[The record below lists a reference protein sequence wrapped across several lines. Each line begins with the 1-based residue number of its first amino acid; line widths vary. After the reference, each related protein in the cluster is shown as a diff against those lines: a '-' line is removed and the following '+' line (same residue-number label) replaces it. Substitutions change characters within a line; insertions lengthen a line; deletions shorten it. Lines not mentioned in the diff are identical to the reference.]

1 MIRYLK
7 ILFQLLIGLIV
18 ITAIGLVWFMYTS
31 PQFGK
36 SHLDADKARFALS
49 MNYNSGQ
56 FLNQI
61 PTHTG
66 NFFRA
71 LLEVPKMMEKSGN
84 PKSPIP
90 TDFSAIFENSMDSTA
105 QITWFGHSAFLVE
118 LEGKRI
124 LIDPMFGENASPFP
138 FGGKRFNYSE
148 PIPIASIKNID
159 VVLISHD
166 HYDHLDYGSIQKLK
180 EEVNQFIV
188 PLGVG
193 THLQHWGVSADKII
207 ERDWW
212 EAIVHDS
219 ITYTATPARH
229 FSGRGLTDGNTT
241 LWAGWSIATKQEHL
255 FFSGDGGYGP
265 HFKEIAKRLPP
276 IDLAMLE
283 CGQYHTV
290 WANIHMVPEETVQ
303 AAIDLNAAKAMPIHW
318 GGFRLAPHAWNDS
331 VERFIS
337 YANKKGVDYIL
348 PKIGVSFTIEVS
360 VNDNWWVELD

>member
-7 ILFQLLIGLIV
+7 IFLQLSVGFIALAV
-18 ITAIGLVWFMYTS
+18 VGLVWFINTS

-36 SHLDADKARFALS
+36 SHLDADKSRFALS
-49 MNYNSGQ
+49 MNYDSGQ
-56 FLNQI
+56 FINQI

-84 PKSPIP
+84 PKHPIP
-90 TDFSAIFENSMDSTA
+90 ADFSAILENSIVSTA
-105 QITWFGHSAFLVE
+105 KITWFGHSTFLVE

-138 FGGKRFNYSE
+138 FGGKRFEYSE
-148 PIPIASIKNID
+148 PIPIATIKDID

-180 EEVNQFIV
+180 EEVDQFIV

-193 THLQHWGVSADKII
+193 THLQHWGVTANKIV

-212 EAIVHDS
+212 ESIVLDS

-229 FSGRGLTDGNTT
+229 FSGRGLTDRNATQ
-241 LWAGWSIATKQEHL
+241 WAGWSIATDTEHL

-276 IDLAMLE
+276 INFAMLE
-283 CGQYHTV
+283 CGQYNTV
-290 WANIHMVPEETVQ
+290 WADIHMMPEETVQ
-303 AAIDLNAAKAMPIHW
+303 AAIDLNAAKTMPIHW
-318 GGFRLAPHAWNDS
+318 GGFRLAPHAWDDS
-331 VERFIS
+331 VERFTN
-337 YANKKGVDYIL
+337 YANEKGVDFTL
-348 PKIGVSFTIEVS
+348 PKIGVPFTTKTTTQS
-360 VNDNWWVELD
+360 SWWTELD